1 MKSSLRAA
9 MAAAGIIP
17 ALALAQAQLP
27 TKEPAQKPAAPAAPG
42 AAPVTRDGPV
52 ATVNGVAI
60 PRLRSDFV
68 IKQQTAR
75 GAQDTVEL
83 RARVRDVLINNEVIA
98 QEANK
103 LGVAKKPEVV
113 QQLEMA
119 RQEIIVNSYVNDW
132 IIKHPLTDAEIQ
144 TEYERAKSQTGS
156 TEYKARHILVET
168 EDEAKKIIADLK
180 KGGKFEDLAK
190 TNSKDTGSKDR
201 GGDLDWQ
208 IPGVFDKTFAD
219 AMVALGK
226 GKMTDAPVR
235 TRFGFH
241 VIQVDDVRPVKIPP
255 LADVKPQIQQ
265 RLMQIRVDKMV
276 SELRAKAKVE

>member
-1 MKSSLRAA
+1 MNSGLRV
-9 MAAAGIIP
+9 AAATALAIP

-27 TKEPAQKPAAPAAPG
+27 TKEPAKPAPPAAPA
-42 AAPVTRDGPV
+42 TRDGPV

-60 PRLRSDFV
+60 PRQRVEF
-68 IKQQTAR
+68 IIRQQSAR
-75 GAQDTVEL
+75 GAQDSVEL
-83 RARVRDVLINNEVIA
+83 RARVREVLINNEVISQQA
-98 QEANK
+98 TK
-103 LGVAKKPEVV
+103 DGLAKKADV
-113 QQLEMA
+113 QLAVEMA
-119 RQEIIVNSYVNDW
+119 RQEIIVNNYVNEW

-144 TEYERAKSQTGS
+144 TEYERAKAQTGA

-180 KGGKFEDLAK
+180 KGGKFDELAK

-226 GKMTDAPVR
+226 GKLTDAPVR
-235 TRFGFH
+235 TRFGYH
-241 VIQVDDVRPVKIPP
+241 IIQVDDVRPVKIPP
-255 LADVKPQIQQ
+255 LADVKPQITQ
-265 RLMQIRVDKMV
+265 RLMQIKVDKMV

>member
-1 MKSSLRAA
+1 MHSGLRV
-9 MAAAGIIP
+9 AAATVLAIP
-17 ALALAQAQLP
+17 ALALAQVQLP
-27 TKEPAQKPAAPAAPG
+27 TKEPAQKPAPPPAPG
-42 AAPVTRDGPV
+42 TQGPV

-60 PRLRSDFV
+60 PRQRADFV

-83 RARVRDVLINNEVIA
+83 RSRVRDVLINNEVIA

-103 LGVAKKPEVV
+103 AGIAKKAEV
-113 QQLEMA
+113 QAQLEMA

-132 IIKHPLTDAEIQ
+132 ILKHPPTDAEIQ
-144 TEYERAKSQTGS
+144 TEYERAKATTGT
-156 TEYKARHILVET
+156 TEYKARHILVEN
-168 EDEAKKIIADLK
+168 EDEAKKLIADLK
-180 KGGKFEDLAK
+180 KGGKFEDLAQK
-190 TNSKDTGSKDR
+190 NSKDPGSKDR

-208 IPGVFDKTFAD
+208 IPGVFDKGFAD
-219 AMVALGK
+219 AMVALTK

-241 VIQVDDVRPVKIPP
+241 IIQLDDVRPVKIPP
-255 LADVKPQIQQ
+255 LTEVKPQIQQ
-265 RLMQIRVDKMV
+265 RLMQIKVDKMV

>member
-1 MKSSLRAA
+1 V
-9 MAAAGIIP
+9 
-17 ALALAQAQLP
+17 QLP
-27 TKEPAQKPAAPAAPG
+27 TKEPAQKPAAPPAPG
-42 AAPVTRDGPV
+42 TQGPV

-60 PRLRSDFV
+60 PRQRADFV

-75 GAQDTVEL
+75 GAQDSVEL
-83 RARVRDVLINNEVIA
+83 RSRVRDVLINNEVIA

-103 LGVAKKPEVV
+103 AGVAKKPEVQ

-132 IIKHPLTDAEIQ
+132 ILKHPPTDAEIQ
-144 TEYERAKSQTGS
+144 TEYERAKASTGT
-156 TEYKARHILVET
+156 TEYKARHILVEN
-168 EDEAKKIIADLK
+168 EDEAKKLIAELK
-180 KGGKFEDLAK
+180 KGGKFEDLAQK
-190 TNSKDTGSKDR
+190 NSKDPGSKDR

-208 IPGVFDKTFAD
+208 IPGVFDKGFAD
-219 AMVALGK
+219 ALVALGK

-241 VIQVDDVRPVKIPP
+241 IIQVDDIRPVKVPP
-255 LADVKPQIQQ
+255 LTEVKPQIQQ

-276 SELRAKAKVE
+276 SDLRAKAKVE